1 MYGDLPYDCDMVA
14 PRKSDRLDL
23 RLTPEQKHEIEAA
36 AAISGRSITDFSVSV
51 LVEHAEDTIRREREI
66 AMSDKSFAAFSAV
79 LDRPARSVA
88 GLADLLARP
97 TVFVD

>member
-1 MYGDLPYDCDMVA
+1 MSTV
-14 PRKSDRLDL
+14 RKSDRLDL
-23 RLTPEQKHEIEAA
+23 RLTPEQKREIEEA
-36 AAISGRSITDFSVSV
+36 AAISGRSVTDFSVSV

-66 AMSDKSFAAFSAV
+66 AMSAKSFDAFSAI

-97 TVFVD
+97 SVFVD